1 MACGTTWNVLALLC
15 GPLALRVLS
24 GFIVPWREIP
34 EWTPPAL
41 PRLPR
46 ACRSPRN
53 KRHAAQEK
61 DARMSSRSRGRF
73 APGTVR
79 GMLRAL
85 PSVIVVSACIA
96 AALNLAYDPRISA
109 LSFRKIDGI
118 RISAAMLC
126 CAAAQLLY
134 FTRWHWLLRVV
145 SVPLTWVAAVT
156 AAAVAQLFGSL
167 ALGVAAGD
175 VYRGISVGSRCPG
188 HRVGLVT
195 SILAD
200 RVSGI
205 YAIVCLASLA
215 AVPAAAGNDRWNA
228 IRTVALPV
236 LWTAAATGALCI
248 AGGLFANLGPM
259 LAFTRQWPTVHKAI
273 VPILTAIERFRSR
286 PWIYVAAV
294 LVGIAVHALNAAGF
308 WLLAGGLS
316 LPHPSLVQHCLI
328 LPLVTCTGLL
338 PLPLAGLGAVEL
350 MIDQLYQAAVPG
362 AQGAGVLASL
372 VFRGLSLGANAAIAA
387 ILVASASLRADDAP
401 VP

>member
-1 MACGTTWNVLALLC
+1 
-15 GPLALRVLS
+15 
-24 GFIVPWREIP
+24 
-34 EWTPPAL
+34 
-41 PRLPR
+41 
-46 ACRSPRN
+46 
-53 KRHAAQEK
+53 
-61 DARMSSRSRGRF
+61 MSSRWSGRF
-73 APGTVR
+73 SPVTLR
-79 GMLRAL
+79 GMLRRL
-85 PSVIVVSACIA
+85 PAVIVVAACIA
-96 AALNLAYDPRISA
+96 AAWNLVCDPRIST

-118 RISAAMLC
+118 RVAAAMLC
-126 CAAAQLLY
+126 CAASQVLY
-134 FTRWHWLLRVV
+134 FTRWHWLLRAV
-145 SVPLTWVAAVT
+145 SIPLTWAAAVT

-215 AVPAAAGNDRWNA
+215 AVPAAAGNDRWDA
-228 IRTVALPV
+228 VRTVALPV

-248 AGGLFANLGPM
+248 AGGLFASLGPM
-259 LAFTRQWPTVHKAI
+259 LALTRRWPAVHKGIA
-273 VPILTAIERFRSR
+273 PILTAIERFRSR
-286 PWIYVAAV
+286 PWVYGAAV
-294 LVGIAVHALNAAGF
+294 LAGIAVHALNAAGF

-350 MIDQLYQAAVPG
+350 MIDQLYQMAVPG
-362 AQGAGVLASL
+362 AEGAGMLTSL

-387 ILVASASLRADDAP
+387 VLVASASLRAGDAP